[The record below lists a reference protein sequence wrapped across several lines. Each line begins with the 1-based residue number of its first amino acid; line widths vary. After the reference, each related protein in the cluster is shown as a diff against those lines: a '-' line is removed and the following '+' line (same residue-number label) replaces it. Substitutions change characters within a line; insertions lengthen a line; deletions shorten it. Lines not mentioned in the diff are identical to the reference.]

1 MYCITPGFPVFHH
14 PPELAQTHVHWVGD
28 AIQPSLP
35 LSSPTTPA
43 FNFSHQVLFQW
54 VSSFLMSWI
63 FASGGQSIGAS
74 TSASA
79 LTVNSFRTDKL
90 DHLAV
95 PGTLKSVLQ
104 HHSSKASVQG
114 SAFLIIQLSHSYMT
128 TGKMIALTRRTF
140 VGKVMCLCY
149 SFLPRIF

>member
-1 MYCITPGFPVFHH
+1 
-14 PPELAQTHVHWVGD
+14 
-28 AIQPSLP
+28 
-35 LSSPTTPA
+35 
-43 FNFSHQVLFQW
+43 
-54 VSSFLMSWI
+54 MSWI

-128 TGKMIALTRRTF
+128 TGKMITLTNWTF
-140 VGKVMCLCY
+140 VGKVMSLFFNML
-149 SFLPRIF
+149 SSFVIGFLPRNKHVLIPCLQSL